1 MLRVLRFSRFINK
14 NFQSPKYLL
23 SQQPQHSSQ
32 QSQHI
37 HQPQHFFNLKIIT
50 VIGARPQFIKAATV
64 SQAFAS
70 VGVEEILVHTGQ
82 HFDPQM
88 SDVFFEELEI
98 PAPGYNLGIHGSSHG
113 EMTGRMLE
121 GIEKILI
128 AERPDAVLVYGDTN
142 STLAGALAAVKLHIP
157 VAHVEAGL
165 RSFNRK
171 MPEEINRILTD
182 HVSTWLFT
190 PNANAVE
197 QLHKEGIEG
206 EKIKNVGDVMYDA
219 ALYFGQKAEKK
230 SAILSSLHQSPKGYV
245 LATIHRAENTDSP
258 EKIHHIFSALNDI
271 AGTLP
276 VVLPIHPRTRK
287 KIEELHVP
295 TDRLKMIEPVGYL
308 DMIMLEKQAAMIIT
322 DSGGVQKEAFFYRV
336 PCLTLRSE
344 TEWVELVALGWNTL
358 VNPLSKEVIIT
369 AFHSCLGKKGEESV
383 PYGHG
388 NSAQLIADHLKV
400 SLPF

>member
-1 MLRVLRFSRFINK
+1 MLSLLRRWRISNYSITSLN
-14 NFQSPKYLL
+14 NFNHFPQP
-23 SQQPQHSSQ
+23 PQHN
-32 QSQHI
+32 
-37 HQPQHFFNLKIIT
+37 FFLLKVIT

-64 SQAFAS
+64 SQAFSAH
-70 VGVEEILVHTGQ
+70 GITETLIHTGQ

-88 SDVFFEELEI
+88 SDVFFDELEI
-98 PAPGYNLGIHGSSHG
+98 PVPAYNLGIHGSSHG

-121 GIEKILI
+121 GIEKILM
-128 AERPDAVLVYGDTN
+128 AEKPDCVLVYGDTN

-171 MPEEINRILTD
+171 MPEEINRIMTD

-197 QLHKEGIEG
+197 QLLKEGIEG

-230 SAILSSLHQSPKGYV
+230 SSILSAIGQTPQGYV

-258 EKIHHIFSALNDI
+258 ARIHSIFSALNEI
-271 AGTLP
+271 AATRP

-287 KIEELHVP
+287 KMEELHVQA
-295 TDRLKMIEPVGYL
+295 DRIKMIEPVGYL
-308 DMIMLEKQAAMIIT
+308 DMVMLEKQAAMIIT

-344 TEWVELVALGWNTL
+344 TEWTELIDLGWNTL
-358 VNPLSKEVIIT
+358 VNPVSKEVILA
-369 AFHSCLGKKGEESV
+369 AFHACLHKKGSEGM

-388 NSAQLIADHLKV
+388 NSAQLIAEHLV
-400 SLPF
+400 RNANL